1 MSYSFYWKQTYE
13 PDQNR
18 DQDEDE
24 EDDDTP
30 EDLDRFKDY

>member
-1 MSYSFYWKQTYE
+1 MNHSFYWKQTYE
-13 PDQNR
+13 PGQSR

-24 EDDDTP
+24 EEDDTP